1 MPDPVPEPGVEDGA
15 ELLVREIDIPLG
27 REEVAGVVELVEVT
41 SREDGTGIDDVN
53 DGIADSKEPDI

>member
-27 REEVAGVVELVEVT
+27 SEGVAGVVELVEVT
-41 SREDGTGIDDVN
+41 SREDGTGIGDVN